1 MLLMLAGF
9 HCLQDETRHLGQADM
24 DAHLIGIDLAHLIVK
39 LKGPTEKQSA
49 KAAANTQPPSNTK
62 SARPEAH

>member
-1 MLLMLAGF
+1 
-9 HCLQDETRHLGQADM
+9 M